1 MKRTLALIAVLLPLV
16 LVYVHANAKTTQ
28 AGYEPATVVSVDKRA
43 SYATSID
50 SPTDAPLQ
58 SETYSYD
65 IGIRLNC
72 NVYIGRYES
81 AIDYLPSVFAP
92 NHKVDVRLEKHLM
105 YVSLPETDRIVKMG
119 IVSHKHLKD
128 NACPANG

>member
-1 MKRTLALIAVLLPLV
+1 MKRTLSLIAVLLPLV

-58 SETYSYD
+58 SETYSY
-65 IGIRLNC
+65 
-72 NVYIGRYES
+72 
-81 AIDYLPSVFAP
+81 LPSVFAP